1 MLNLFSE
8 SHYNLSVFCFGAQF
22 ILYSSTLPFHS
33 LSTIIQNSCNSDKGY
48 MVVLSKV
55 MNELSAQNKFFLAK
69 SEMYDLDLHQSI
81 FL

>member
-1 MLNLFSE
+1 MKVIIIYLYFVLVHSLFYILP
-8 SHYNLSVFCFGAQF
+8 HYHFVVH
-22 ILYSSTLPFHS
+22 I

-48 MVVLSKV
+48 MVVLSNV